1 MSRIGKKPIIVPQ
14 NVTAN
19 IDGNK
24 IEIKGPNGLRD
35 FHTSKEVEVKL
46 EENQI
51 VVSPKNL
58 SKKSRQHWG
67 MNRTQIANL
76 IEGVTVGFTKNLDLN
91 GVGYRAALQGN
102 TLKLSLGYS
111 HEIDFEIPKDVKITV
126 PKPTE
131 ININGID
138 QQIVGQVAA
147 NIREKRKKELKF
159 FFGFRCGNQAHISA
173 EGLTRTHFPFEFF
186 PAIMITNTT
195 NLEASFF

>member
-19 IDGNK
+19 IDGDK
-24 IEIKGPNGLRD
+24 IEIKGPNGSREFLKSR
-35 FHTSKEVEVKL
+35 EVEVKL

-76 IEGVTVGFTKNLDLN
+76 IEGVTTGFTKNLELN

-111 HEIDFEIPKDVKITV
+111 HEVDFEIPKDVKITV

-131 ININGID
+131 ITINGID

-147 NIREKRKKELKF
+147 NIREKRKPEPYKGKGIRYRDEYVFAKEGKKK
-159 FFGFRCGNQAHISA
+159 
-173 EGLTRTHFPFEFF
+173 
-186 PAIMITNTT
+186 
-195 NLEASFF
+195 

>member
-1 MSRIGKKPIIVPQ
+1 MYGFLKDKNMSRIGKKPIIVPQ

-24 IEIKGPNGLRD
+24 IEIKGPNGLRE
-35 FHTSKEVEVKL
+35 FLTSKEVEVKL

-51 VVSPKNL
+51 VVKPKNL

-76 IEGVTVGFTKNLDLN
+76 IEGVTTGFTKNLELN

-102 TLKLSLGYS
+102 ILKLSLGYS
-111 HEIDFEIPKDVKITV
+111 HEVNFEIPKDVKITV

-131 ININGID
+131 ISINGID

-147 NIREKRKKELKF
+147 NIREKRKPEPYKGKGIRYRDEYVFAKEGKKK
-159 FFGFRCGNQAHISA
+159 
-173 EGLTRTHFPFEFF
+173 
-186 PAIMITNTT
+186 
-195 NLEASFF
+195 